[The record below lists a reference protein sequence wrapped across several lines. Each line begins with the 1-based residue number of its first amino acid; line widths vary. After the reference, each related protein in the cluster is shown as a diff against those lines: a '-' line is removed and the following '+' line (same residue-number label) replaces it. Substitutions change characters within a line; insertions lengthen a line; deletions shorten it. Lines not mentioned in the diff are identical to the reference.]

1 MPGNAPEQGL
11 LLYRIGCGLAEN
23 KLFFSMLF
31 SIQRKAVAPKEALN
45 LADDKAKQERYM
57 KAKV

>member
-11 LLYRIGCGLAEN
+11 LLYRVGCGLAEN

-31 SIQRKAVAPKEALN
+31 SIQRKGDCLQGGLESCLG
-45 LADDKAKQERYM
+45 
-57 KAKV
+57 